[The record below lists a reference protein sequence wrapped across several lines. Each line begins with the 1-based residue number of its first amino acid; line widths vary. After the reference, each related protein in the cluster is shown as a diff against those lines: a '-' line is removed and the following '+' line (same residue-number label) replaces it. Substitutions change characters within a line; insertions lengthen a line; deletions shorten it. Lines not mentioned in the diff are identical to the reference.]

1 MNLPPDTTHD
11 HLLKGQP
18 KPTGEQLAWV
28 FSYLADLCEADGQ
41 SYGFVMQRM
50 YGYPSPEKLVAY
62 GPGLMVTNTINCAIQ
77 NPDVMKAVGECY
89 T

>member
-1 MNLPPDTTHD
+1 MNISPDPIHD

-28 FSYLADLCEADGQ
+28 FSYLADLCESDGQ
-41 SYGFVMQRM
+41 SYGLVLQRM
-50 YGYPSPEKLVAY
+50 YGYPSREKTIAS
-62 GPGLMVTNTINCAIQ
+62 GPGMMVTNTINCAIE

>member
-1 MNLPPDTTHD
+1 MNISPDSIHD

-28 FSYLADLCEADGQ
+28 FSYLADLCESDGQ
-41 SYGFVMQRM
+41 SYDFVLQRM
-50 YGYPSPEKLVAY
+50 YGYHSLEKTIAS
-62 GPGLMVTNTINCAIQ
+62 GPGMMVTNTINCAIE

>member
-1 MNLPPDTTHD
+1 MNVPPDTSHD

-18 KPTGEQLAWV
+18 KPTGEQVAWV
-28 FSYLADLCEADGQ
+28 FSFLADLCQSDGQ

-50 YGYPSPEKLVAY
+50 YGYPSREKSVAY
-62 GPGLMVTNTINCAIQ
+62 GPGLMVTNTINFAIE
-77 NPDVMKAVGECY
+77 NPEVMKAVGECY